1 MSGGPEDFGG
11 SDEGSHY
18 ASQTAARKLRSNI
31 TGRTPIYI
39 AAPYEMRDEA
49 IRIKGLLEGLEYDV
63 TSTWLTTLDEEGDK
77 GARMDVH
84 DVARADALLLL
95 NPEEYRRSGTGGR
108 HCEFMH
114 AWTLGKQVTILGVR
128 SNIFHHLSN
137 VRVIERL
144 EDF

>member
-18 ASQTAARKLRSNI
+18 MSQTAASRLQVQVQTKV
-31 TGRTPIYI
+31 YI

-49 IRIKGLLEGLEYDV
+49 IRIKGLLEGCGYEV

-77 GARMDVH
+77 GARMDLA
-84 DVARADALLLL
+84 DVMRANVLLLL

-108 HCEFMH
+108 HCEFMY
-114 AWTLGKQVTILGVR
+114 AWTLGKKVVILGVR
-128 SNIFHHLSN
+128 SNIFHHLSD
-137 VRVIERL
+137 VRVIDKL
-144 EDF
+144 EDL